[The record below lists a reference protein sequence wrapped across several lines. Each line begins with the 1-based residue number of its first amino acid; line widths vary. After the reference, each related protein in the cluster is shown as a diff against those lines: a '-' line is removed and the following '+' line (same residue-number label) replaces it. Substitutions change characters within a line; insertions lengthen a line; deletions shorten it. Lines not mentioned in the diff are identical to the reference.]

1 MTRRDLQAAMKKE
14 AKPWCIGKGFDHGA
28 PIGPLFPI
36 ESTGEI
42 TAGPITLKVN
52 GEVRQQGDIADL
64 IWSIN
69 EVIAHVSNA
78 WVLQA
83 GDLIYTGTP
92 AGVGPVARGDV
103 MTVEATRVG
112 GFALKV
118 V

>member
-1 MTRRDLQAAMKKE
+1 M
-14 AKPWCIGKGFDHGA
+14 
-28 PIGPLFPI
+28 
-36 ESTGEI
+36 
-42 TAGPITLKVN
+42 
-52 GEVRQQGDIADL
+52 
-64 IWSIN
+64 
-69 EVIAHVSNA
+69 IAHVSNA

-118 V
+118 I